1 MNAEPTG
8 GDPLRPLPVRPRPKA
23 GETLDSYIRRLAQAN
38 HLKPSYLRGYLAG
51 PPDYL
56 GRPRSTRLAALTGRS
71 QTVLERTL
79 ADLASPDRTQR
90 TERPAPTRIVTRAA
104 DKPALF
110 AAIRRDALEE
120 NLSIRKLADRHHV
133 HRRTVVQALAS
144 PTPPP
149 RKRRSVRDYPALD
162 PVRSAI
168 DAMLKEY
175 DSQQP
180 HQPPTA
186 RIIWERLLDEHDA
199 TVSYGTVQSYL
210 ARRRPKPGAA
220 VRLSRRTSGN
230 ILTTSNVGSQG
241 AAVRHHRDLLA
252 SIRQRPSMHG
262 LDSSYATI
270 TAFVLGCDAGSSG
283 GMLTGFR
290 EWLIVRLGHGNNLT
304 WPALV
309 RHLTPDG
316 WTHPLTPEADAQAVT
331 TLFQLL
337 EEFLEQREQ
346 PDSLF
351 KIYIAYQA
359 WLNTQSWHHLE
370 TLEPDQTS

>member
-1 MNAEPTG
+1 MKAEFNG
-8 GDPLRPLPVRPRPKA
+8 GDPLRPLPAQPRPKA
-23 GETLDSYIRRLAQAN
+23 GETVDTYIRRLAQAN

-56 GRPRSTRLAALTGRS
+56 GRPRPARLAALTGRS
-71 QTVLERTL
+71 QDVLEQTL
-79 ADLASPDRTQR
+79 ADLVSPDRTQR
-90 TERPAPTRIVTRAA
+90 VERPAPTRIVTRSA

-149 RKRRSVRDYPALD
+149 RKRRSVRDHPALD

-168 DAMLKEY
+168 DAMLEEY
-175 DSQQP
+175 DTQQP

-186 RIIWERLLDEHDA
+186 RLIWERLLDEHDA
-199 TVSYGTVQSYL
+199 TVSYATVQGYL
-210 ARRRPKPGAA
+210 ARKRPKPGTAA
-220 VRLSRRTSGN
+220 RLSRHTSGN
-230 ILTTSNVGSQG
+230 ILATNNVASQG
-241 AAVRHHRDLLA
+241 AAVRHYRDLLA
-252 SIRQRPSMHG
+252 SVRQRPHMHG
-262 LDSSYATI
+262 LDGSYATV

-290 EWLIVRLGHGNNLT
+290 EWLIARLGNGNNLA
-304 WPALV
+304 WPALI
-309 RHLTPDG
+309 RHLTPAG
-316 WTHPLTPEADAQAVT
+316 FTHPLTPEAGAEAVT

-351 KIYIAYQA
+351 KIYTSYQS
-359 WLNTQSWHHLE
+359 WLNTQSWYHFE
-370 TLEPDQTS
+370 TQADQND